1 MMAGAY
7 QVLSVGAMGILA
19 VLMVVC
25 LVRCAVGPRIS
36 DRIMAVN
43 MISTLTIIMVAVMTV
58 TLKEGYL
65 ADVALVYAILSFLAV
80 IVLCK
85 VYTGIYRERRHVK
98 AEQLAEQ
105 RKIHG
110 ADVTDMNI
118 EDAAEPID
126 QDAADNEDGSAYSDD
141 VPDMSIEKA
150 AEPEDQDAAD
160 EEEGTSCN

>member
-25 LVRCAVGPRIS
+25 LIRCAIGPRIS

-85 VYTGIYRERRHVK
+85 VYTGIYRERRHVE
-98 AEQLAEQ
+98 AEQMAEPKTEGQ
-105 RKIHG
+105 MSG
-110 ADVTDMNI
+110 TDMPDVNI
-118 EDAAEPID
+118 EDAAEPTD
-126 QDAADNEDGSAYSDD
+126 QDAAHN
-141 VPDMSIEKA
+141 
-150 AEPEDQDAAD
+150 
-160 EEEGTSCN
+160 EEEGTSCS

>member
-1 MMAGAY
+1 MMADAY
-7 QVLSVGAMGILA
+7 QVLSVGSMGILA

-25 LVRCAVGPRIS
+25 LIRCAIGPRIS

-85 VYTGIYRERRHVK
+85 VYTGIYRERRHVE
-98 AEQLAEQ
+98 AEQMAEQ
-105 RKIHG
+105 REAG
-110 ADVTDMNI
+110 
-118 EDAAEPID
+118 P
-126 QDAADNEDGSAYSDD
+126 
-141 VPDMSIEKA
+141 VPDMSIENA
-150 AEPEDQDAAD
+150 AEPKDQDAAHNEED
-160 EEEGTSCN
+160 LAPSTDMPDMNIENAAEPKNQDAAHREEEGTSCS